1 MAVKQNKKAKSFDRD
16 FDEAPIVQENKLILE
31 QGRDQEQNVPA
42 PVDSSAEQPAAE
54 QRVAPAVDM
63 KPMKSTKTVKLILP
77 MEYYFK
83 LVQIKAC
90 TDKSLQD
97 LAAQAVMDFVDHFG
111 KEKVNEKSDLLV
123 N

>member
-1 MAVKQNKKAKSFDRD
+1 MKQNI
-16 FDEAPIVQENKLILE
+16 EI
-31 QGRDQEQNVPA
+31 NVNLAHP
-42 PVDSSAEQPAAE
+42 SKEE
-54 QRVAPAVDM
+54 RIAPAVDI

-111 KEKVNEKSDLLV
+111 KE
-123 N
+123 

>member
-1 MAVKQNKKAKSFDRD
+1 MKQNI
-16 FDEAPIVQENKLILE
+16 EI
-31 QGRDQEQNVPA
+31 NVNVSH
-42 PVDSSAEQPAAE
+42 PVKEEHIAH
-54 QRVAPAVDM
+54 AVDR
-63 KPMKSTKTVKLILP
+63 KPMKSTKAVKLILP

-111 KEKVNEKSDLLV
+111 KE
-123 N
+123 

>member
-1 MAVKQNKKAKSFDRD
+1 MKQNIEINVNVSHLAKEER
-16 FDEAPIVQENKLILE
+16 I
-31 QGRDQEQNVPA
+31 
-42 PVDSSAEQPAAE
+42 
-54 QRVAPAVDM
+54 APAVDM

-97 LAAQAVMDFVDHFG
+97 LAAQAVMDFVDNFG
-111 KEKVNEKSDLLV
+111 KE
-123 N
+123 

>member
-1 MAVKQNKKAKSFDRD
+1 MKQNI
-16 FDEAPIVQENKLILE
+16 EI
-31 QGRDQEQNVPA
+31 NVNVSH
-42 PVDSSAEQPAAE
+42 PVKEEHIS
-54 QRVAPAVDM
+54 PAVDR
-63 KPMKSTKTVKLILP
+63 KPMKSTKNVKLILP

-111 KEKVNEKSDLLV
+111 KE
-123 N
+123 